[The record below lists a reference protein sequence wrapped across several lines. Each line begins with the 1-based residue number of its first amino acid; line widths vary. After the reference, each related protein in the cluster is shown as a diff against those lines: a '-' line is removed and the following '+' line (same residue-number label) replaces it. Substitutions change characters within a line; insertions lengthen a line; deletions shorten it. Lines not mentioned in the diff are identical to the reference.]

1 MSRSPPSSLTSSEQ
15 RGGDEADMISDYQPS
30 VVQDWGEEV
39 EDGALYSVT
48 LRKVQVQ
55 PLATHKGARWLG
67 VENGAC
73 APGSGGTGGTGAAP
87 PPPLPPPPPPPPIV
101 ETVRTRTLKA
111 GTLERLVRNLLV
123 AFRENDSTYATVF
136 LATYRSFATP
146 TQVLDLL
153 LDRYG
158 NLEGEA
164 AEISL
169 RGFTAEDKAVLR
181 SSIAS
186 ILGAW
191 LDQYS
196 EDFREQG
203 PEFGGLRR
211 LLEYLARTFPGSDLE
226 RRARNLMRHFK
237 QHRGEAADGHRLAH
251 TWHPEREGR
260 GDFLSFPSDLI
271 AAQLTLMDAEL
282 FKRVVPHHCLG
293 CVWSRRDR
301 KENARLAGTVR
312 ATIAQFNAVANAV
325 TVTVLDP
332 ALAKPAQRARLVQK
346 WIDVAQECRIHKNFS
361 SLRAVLS
368 ALQSNGIYRLKR
380 TWATV
385 PRDTTSLYQELSDI
399 FSGENNHLTSREL
412 LMKEATS
419 KFATLESSLKES
431 QKRALKRLQIQKDT
445 GVMQGTVP
453 YLGTFLT
460 DLTMLDTALPDRLE
474 GGLINFE
481 KRRREF
487 EIMAQIKLLQSAC
500 NNYSIKA
507 EQRFLAWFHRLHS
520 LSEEQSY
527 ALSCELEPPG
537 ESTSSPKTT
546 RRRVGKRISG
556 VFGAEGLAGGVVA
569 SRTGAAVAAGPV
581 GGGPCVG
588 GAAEHRRLAHS
599 GSVGGESA
607 DSVSVLSSGSSGSDM
622 EEIYLGLAAGS
633 PDAHAKHAAGQ
644 LTSCTSCASLQSLDT
659 TSGVSS
665 GSSTVS
671 TEPSPAPASRR
682 PGTPG
687 RPALPPPTAALPPP
701 PSRPPP
707 PPPPPHRRGRGET
720 APKAASLSAAA
731 ALTARSHRRSSSG
744 AVGYSSLSLPL
755 YNQQQDGAC
764 VIRVSLDR
772 GNGNLY
778 KSILLTSADKTP
790 AVVRK
795 AMIKH
800 NLEEERTEAFQLV
813 QVVGEDK
820 EFVIPDNA
828 NVFYAMNTTANYN
841 FILRRKGAASAR
853 SERKVGYLHATLP
866 RMRTRALLADKLAKI
881 SL

>member
-1 MSRSPPSSLTSSEQ
+1 
-15 RGGDEADMISDYQPS
+15 MISDYQPS

-87 PPPLPPPPPPPPIV
+87 PPPLPPPPPPPPTV

-237 QHRGEAADGHRLAH
+237 QHRGEAADGHSAWLAH

-332 ALAKPAQRARLVQK
+332 ALAKPAQRARLVHK

-368 ALQSNGIYRLKR
+368 ALQSNAIYRLKR

-556 VFGAEGLAGGVVA
+556 Q
-569 SRTGAAVAAGPV
+569 AAQQQQH
-581 GGGPCVG
+581 
-588 GAAEHRRLAHS
+588 HRQQQQHS
-599 GSVGGESA
+599 STTPPTTTTQHVGGESA

-644 LTSCTSCASLQSLDT
+644 SLDT

-665 GSSTVS
+665 GSST
-671 TEPSPAPASRR
+671 
-682 PGTPG
+682 
-687 RPALPPPTAALPPP
+687 
-701 PSRPPP
+701 
-707 PPPPPHRRGRGET
+707 T

>member
-1 MSRSPPSSLTSSEQ
+1 MSRSSPSSLTSSER

-87 PPPLPPPPPPPPIV
+87 PPSLPPPPPPPPTV

-237 QHRGEAADGHRLAH
+237 QHRGEAADGHSAWLAH

-332 ALAKPAQRARLVQK
+332 ALAKPAQRARLVHK

-368 ALQSNGIYRLKR
+368 ALQSNAIYRLKR

-556 VFGAEGLAGGVVA
+556 Q
-569 SRTGAAVAAGPV
+569 AAQQQQH
-581 GGGPCVG
+581 
-588 GAAEHRRLAHS
+588 HRQQQQHS
-599 GSVGGESA
+599 STTPPTTTTQHVGGESA

-682 PGTPG
+682 
-687 RPALPPPTAALPPP
+687 
-701 PSRPPP
+701 
-707 PPPPPHRRGRGET
+707 
-720 APKAASLSAAA
+720 
-731 ALTARSHRRSSSG
+731 HRRSSSG